1 MDKYIV
7 YGLDFRQEITIFAEN
22 FEINYESDSLLFVD
36 RQRNVIAF
44 FSISSIRGFI
54 NVSTIEQEV
63 DQ

>member
-7 YGLDFRQEITIFAEN
+7 YGLNFRQEIIIFAEN
-22 FEINYESDSLLFVD
+22 FEINYESGSLLFVD

-44 FSISSIRGFI
+44 FNISSIRGFI